1 MKVTEDSQQ
10 FRNGGEFNTENTK
23 MFIHQEIIFQ
33 VFLLKSSGLYEKISR
48 NSEKINEQN
57 TVIFI

>member
-10 FRNGGEFNTENTK
+10 FRNGGEFNTENAK
-23 MFIHQEIIFQ
+23 MFIDWEIIFH
-33 VFLLKSSGLYEKISR
+33 VFLLKSSGLYENISR

>member
-1 MKVTEDSQQ
+1 
-10 FRNGGEFNTENTK
+10 
-23 MFIHQEIIFQ
+23 MFIDWEILFH

-57 TVIFI
+57 TVIFIYLTAVCMLPCGPGGTNDG